1 MDATGT
7 SRAKKPTFYARKE
20 DLPPE
25 MREKFEAWQNRGS
38 QRHPLYERESLRYG
52 NVPRGVEVTYQPP
65 EFRKAGNLCVLGR
78 AREARGVVCISAPPA
93 RARKADTR
101 AQRPAPRRRS
111 ASPPPRPPPPRS
123 SKHFLKVSGDRRTTL
138 DTSITKKSFRD

>member
-52 NVPRGVEVTYQPP
+52 NVPRGVEVSYQPP

-78 AREARGVVCISAPPA
+78 AREARGMVGTTPPTH
-93 RARKADTR
+93 ARKVAHLRSSDTPP
-101 AQRPAPRRRS
+101 QRLTPA
-111 ASPPPRPPPPRS
+111 ARPPPSPAARS
-123 SKHFLKVSGDRRTTL
+123 TF
-138 DTSITKKSFRD
+138 

>member
-1 MDATGT
+1 MDAFQPLAMDATGT

-25 MREKFEAWQNRGS
+25 MSEKFEAWQNRGS

-101 AQRPAPRRRS
+101 TPAPGATPPQRLTPAAPSPSPQLEALFEGVGRPAHD
-111 ASPPPRPPPPRS
+111 A
-123 SKHFLKVSGDRRTTL
+123 
-138 DTSITKKSFRD
+138 

>member
-52 NVPRGVEVTYQPP
+52 NVPRGVEVSYQPP

-78 AREARGVVCISAPPA
+78 AREARGMVGTTPPTH
-93 RARKADTR
+93 ARKVAHLR
-101 AQRPAPRRRS
+101 SSARRHAAAAPHPRRT
-111 ASPPPRPPPPRS
+111 PPPSPAARS
-123 SKHFLKVSGDRRTTL
+123 TF
-138 DTSITKKSFRD
+138 